1 MRSEFDTLEQYQE
14 SMKEFN
20 ENTRMGFEE
29 FIQSHGSDRNKLQL
43 RCTPYTSKKGGY
55 GSFDLDFGLCVY
67 KHQQSKVDE
76 LQQELNEYRSVAENL
91 DDMYIR
97 EKQKNDELQKK
108 NAWLSDVAC
117 RENKRANKLQ
127 EEKVSTT
134 TLLGKTIQEKNELQ
148 KRVDAALEKLDQ
160 RHNELW
166 KRWKDRADMQDQGAA
181 NAFEEAYWILEQA
194 LKGEG

>member
-67 KHQQSKVDE
+67 QHQQSKVDE
-76 LQQELNEYRSVAENL
+76 PQRRNKMLNDSIKEQGQKLVYQNEVIETQAEKL
-91 DDMYIR
+91 LCLRD
-97 EKQKNDELQKK
+97 EK
-108 NAWLSDVAC
+108 A
-117 RENKRANKLQ
+117 
-127 EEKVSTT
+127 
-134 TLLGKTIQEKNELQ
+134 ELQ
-148 KRVDAALEKLDQ
+148 KRVDAVNQLIQEYRDPPTEDKTFCHALSIV
-160 RHNELW
+160 
-166 KRWKDRADMQDQGAA
+166 
-181 NAFEEAYWILEQA
+181 AYELEQA
-194 LKGEG
+194 LKGGSND

>member
-91 DDMYIR
+91 DDMYIM

-148 KRVDAALEKLDQ
+148 KRVDAALKKLDK
-160 RHNELW
+160 RRDELW
-166 KRWKDRADMQDQGAA
+166 SKWKEQADMQDQGAA

>member
-67 KHQQSKVDE
+67 QHQQSKVDE
-76 LQQELNEYRSVAENL
+76 LQ
-91 DDMYIR
+91 
-97 EKQKNDELQKK
+97 KQ
-108 NAWLSDVAC
+108 NAWLSGVAN

-127 EEKVSTT
+127 EENVSTT
-134 TLLGKTIQEKNELQ
+134 VLLGKTIQEKNELQ
-148 KRVDAALEKLDQ
+148 KRVDAVKGLAQTLWEKSEEKHQQGKVWESKTLGECADEILDV
-160 RHNELW
+160 
-166 KRWKDRADMQDQGAA
+166 
-181 NAFEEAYWILEQA
+181 LEQA
-194 LKGEG
+194 LKGGVK